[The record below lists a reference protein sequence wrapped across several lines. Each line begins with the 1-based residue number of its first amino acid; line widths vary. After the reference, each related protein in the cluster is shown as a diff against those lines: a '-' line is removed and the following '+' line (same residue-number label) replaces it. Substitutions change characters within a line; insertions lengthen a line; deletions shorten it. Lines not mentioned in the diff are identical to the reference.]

1 MKSENQLMQ
10 NSIRMCLEFTPPKV
24 LSSFSYIKIFIYS
37 KSNIIIVV
45 AQDDQNHKVSHKKSI
60 TSVSSSNKDHSS
72 CLVCKTAT
80 QKFTR
85 EEIKITNDHYI
96 FGVIIKGDHFN
107 LISLKFTINTLHW
120 VSQQQRLTAQ
130 LPIIYGSHYKLFL
143 SMTTQQFNDLN
154 NKNIMLVQRVYNAK
168 NIRLII

>member
-10 NSIRMCLEFTPPKV
+10 NSSRMCLELFTPPKV

-45 AQDDQNHKVSHKKSI
+45 AQDDLNHKVSHKKSI

-80 QKFTR
+80 QKFT
-85 EEIKITNDHYI
+85 
-96 FGVIIKGDHFN
+96 
-107 LISLKFTINTLHW
+107 
-120 VSQQQRLTAQ
+120 
-130 LPIIYGSHYKLFL
+130 
-143 SMTTQQFNDLN
+143 
-154 NKNIMLVQRVYNAK
+154 
-168 NIRLII
+168 